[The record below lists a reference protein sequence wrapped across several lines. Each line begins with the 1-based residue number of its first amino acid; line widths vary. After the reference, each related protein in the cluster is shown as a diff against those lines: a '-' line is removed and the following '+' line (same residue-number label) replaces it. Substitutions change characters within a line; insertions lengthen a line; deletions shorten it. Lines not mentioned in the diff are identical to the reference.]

1 MSKRIPLKMYFETMI
16 NLINM
21 DLDNKIDDKSKRKVE
36 IMRIVR
42 KAMAQVQSTLVDL
55 LVYYSDEFN

>member
-1 MSKRIPLKMYFETMI
+1 MYFETMI